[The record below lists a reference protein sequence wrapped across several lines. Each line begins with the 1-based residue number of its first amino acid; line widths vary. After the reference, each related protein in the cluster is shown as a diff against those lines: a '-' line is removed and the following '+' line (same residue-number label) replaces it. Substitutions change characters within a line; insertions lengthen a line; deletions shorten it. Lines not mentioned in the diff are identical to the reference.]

1 MIAFHVD
8 RSWLPGGF
16 YGVDVFFVIS
26 GFLITA
32 NILRA
37 QAPDANGHASI
48 RSGSFTYLGFLV
60 GRVKR
65 LAPAMLLV
73 VSAPLIAAQLLLR
86 PEDAVATAH
95 SALWAVFSASN
106 VYFWL
111 FSDNSYFAAS
121 SAELPLLHLWSLGI
135 EEQFYLLWPLL
146 LLLMQRVLRPAALVF
161 TVLAV
166 ATASICIP
174 AMFSNID
181 PMFAYYMLPTRC
193 GALLLGCALA
203 LALTAWP
210 HLRLKRT
217 AADLAGFTG
226 AVLVVAGLVLLSES
240 YAYPGLHTL
249 IPAVGTVL
257 LLAGTHTGALT
268 RLLLQYPLLVL
279 VGRMS
284 YSAYLWHW
292 PLLALYRYG
301 HAGVSPTA
309 GGYPFI
315 STLLLAWLSHRYLE
329 QPLRQTACC
338 CAARAVTMRD
348 LFSGHV
354 RRPSRLAISR
364 SCVNTRK

>member
-73 VSAPLIAAQLLLR
+73 VSATLIAAQLLLR

-95 SALWAVFSASN
+95 SALWAVCSASN
-106 VYFWL
+106 FYFWL

-121 SAELPLLHLWSLGI
+121 SAELPLLHLWSLGV

-193 GALLLGCALA
+193 GALTLGCALA
-203 LALTAWP
+203 LTLTA
-210 HLRLKRT
+210 
-217 AADLAGFTG
+217 
-226 AVLVVAGLVLLSES
+226 
-240 YAYPGLHTL
+240 
-249 IPAVGTVL
+249 
-257 LLAGTHTGALT
+257 
-268 RLLLQYPLLVL
+268 
-279 VGRMS
+279 
-284 YSAYLWHW
+284 
-292 PLLALYRYG
+292 
-301 HAGVSPTA
+301 
-309 GGYPFI
+309 
-315 STLLLAWLSHRYLE
+315 
-329 QPLRQTACC
+329 
-338 CAARAVTMRD
+338 
-348 LFSGHV
+348 
-354 RRPSRLAISR
+354 
-364 SCVNTRK
+364 